1 MNCSLDII
9 ITTYNR
15 PEQVYELALEL
26 LQFQNQ
32 FHTLIIIDS
41 SDQSH
46 AQLIQMSHVMYKK
59 SLHKNQPYQR
69 YLGYLQSTADFVLFL
84 DDDMEI
90 ADPDFLSIIDQAL
103 SKHKP
108 AGLALNF
115 RNKTEPDQELMI
127 YPAQQFSTILKNK
140 LTGYPSPKPGK
151 IGFCGV
157 RGSQPQ
163 AEGKTTI
170 VSGGAFVA
178 RRSLLFN
185 NFNFVLFNLFEQKL
199 GMGEDTLIGLTLSA
213 EGDVFFVPQVLFW
226 HNERYTSH
234 YRDHAEAFA
243 RRVQFS
249 RLFLSLEYARLSG
262 IPKAFAY
269 LHYLWYSLWRLLSTA
284 TGGNT
289 SMLKGQLKGLILS
302 FQFSH
307 LPSTKA
313 QQYWTSEAEQNL
325 S

>member
-15 PEQVYELALEL
+15 PEQVYELAQEL
-26 LQFQNQ
+26 LRFQND
-32 FHTLIIIDS
+32 FRTLIIVDS
-41 SDQSH
+41 TDQSH
-46 AQLIQMSHVMYKK
+46 AGLMQMKHVVYKQ
-59 SLHKNQPYQR
+59 SMHKNQPYQR
-69 YLGYLQSTADFVLFL
+69 YVGYLQSTADYILFL

-90 ADPDFLSIIDQAL
+90 ANPDFLAIIDQAL

-127 YPAQQFSTILKNK
+127 YPAQRLTSVLKNK
-140 LTGYPSPKPGK
+140 LTGYPSPKTGK

-163 AEGKTTI
+163 VEDKTTI

-178 RRSLLFN
+178 RRNMLFH
-185 NFNFVLFNLFEQKL
+185 NFNFSLFNLFEQKL
-199 GMGEDTLIGLTLSA
+199 GMGEDTLIGLTLSTQ
-213 EGDVFFVPQVLFW
+213 GDVFFLPQVLFW
-226 HNERYTSH
+226 HHERHTSH
-234 YRDHAEAFA
+234 YRDHIEAFA

-262 IPKAFAY
+262 IPKVWAY
-269 LHYLWYSLWRLLSTA
+269 LHYFWYSLWRLLSTA
-284 TGGNT
+284 AGGNVT
-289 SMLKGQLKGLILS
+289 MLKGQLKGLLLS
-302 FQFSH
+302 IQFPH
-307 LPSTKA
+307 LSSTKA